1 MNNNENPFIET
12 IVFDLDGT
20 LVDAFEDIRLA
31 LNHALALLEMPPLTI
46 EQTMPIVGHGIQKLI
61 EDAAPRPLTAE
72 ELDLL
77 TGALSDRYARGIIDN
92 TRPYPGVEEM
102 LADARARGL
111 KLAVLSNKLDSLT
124 RAIVDGLGL
133 ADCFDLVLGLAPGA
147 PKKPDPA
154 SLQAALERL
163 DARAENTLMVGDGET
178 DLAVGR
184 AVGARTAACLYG
196 ARSRE
201 QLAPYEPDVW
211 LDKPADLTRWL
222 EENLP

>member
-1 MNNNENPFIET
+1 MNNSEQSSIET

-61 EDAAPRPLTAE
+61 EDAAPRPITAK
-72 ELDLL
+72 ELDDLAE
-77 TGALSDRYARGIIDN
+77 ALSDHYARGIVDN
-92 TRPYPGVEEM
+92 TRPYSGVEEM
-102 LADARARGL
+102 LTDARGRGL

-133 ADCFDLVLGLAPGA
+133 ADYFDLVLGLAPGA

-154 SLQAALERL
+154 SLQSVLDRL
-163 DARAENTLMVGDGET
+163 DANAETTLMVGDGET

-184 AVGARTAACLYG
+184 AVGTRTAACLYG

-201 QLAPYEPDVW
+201 QLAPYEPDAW
-211 LDKPADLTRWL
+211 LDEPTDLTRWL
-222 EENLP
+222 EEFLR